1 LREYTEAGVGK
12 YLFGAGD
19 NVVFPNPVVRG
30 VNGGAGWVHAITS
43 SRPAA
48 CYPRMILGID
58 HLNIVVA
65 DMARSLAFYGDV
77 LGFTKTKEAH
87 LEGAWIEK
95 IVGLPGV
102 KAHAVFI
109 VSPGG
114 EPRIELLQYRAPV
127 GVAGPEN
134 SRANTLGLRHFA
146 LRVDDIAAM
155 TLKLRAAGVAVWGEP
170 TRVPSGVVKFDTG
183 AGGKT
188 LVYCLDP
195 DGVIVELAEYR

>member
-1 LREYTEAGVGK
+1 
-12 YLFGAGD
+12 
-19 NVVFPNPVVRG
+19 
-30 VNGGAGWVHAITS
+30 
-43 SRPAA
+43 
-48 CYPRMILGID
+48 MIRGID

-65 DMARSLAFYGDV
+65 DMERALAFYVGV

-95 IVGLPGV
+95 IVGLHGV

-114 EPRIELLQYRAPV
+114 EPRIELLKYETPA
-127 GVAGPEN
+127 GVVVAEN

-146 LRVDDIAAM
+146 LRVDDIAAV
-155 TLKLRAAGVAVWGEP
+155 TARLRAAGIEVWGEP
-170 TRVPSGVVKFDTG
+170 TRVPGGVVKFDEG
-183 AGGKT
+183 GGGKT
-188 LVYCLDP
+188 LVYFLDP